1 MCNLC
6 FLSVLGGC
14 FPLQLSPS
22 VLWYC
27 WLGLLTCKNRL
38 PYNLYCI
45 DGDVKHCT
53 IQSNPIHIARH
64 LWFCGNDT
72 VFKIGCE
79 CWYYL
84 FPSLEVT
91 ANILFTI
98 LLLTGCSRHSAVYAV
113 APYLSVPPSQ
123 TNIVFKTAE
132 PRMIWF
138 SRQGSPENLVFSDAK
153 TLQKFEGYHLQRNTY
168 LQVILFYHSKII
180 ACCCCRSFY

>member
-1 MCNLC
+1 VFSFC
-6 FLSVLGGC
+6 FLGC
-14 FPLQLSPS
+14 FLLQLSPS

-38 PYNLYCI
+38 PYNLYCVG
-45 DGDVKHCT
+45 GDVNT
-53 IQSNPIHIARH
+53 AQSNPIHIARH
-64 LWFCGNDT
+64 LWFCGSDP
-72 VFKIGCE
+72 VSKIGRE

-113 APYLSVPPSQ
+113 APFLFVPPSQ
-123 TNIVFKTAE
+123 TDIVFKTAE

-138 SRQGSPENLVFSDAK
+138 SWQGSPENLVFSDAK
-153 TLQKFEGYHLQRNTY
+153 TLQKFEGYHPQWNTY